1 MKIFLLFLM
10 ILSTSLISAQNSKI
24 KVYFTK
30 PVNSPITSILPGIT
44 VSNMDDTIVSYI
56 DKAVTTLDIA
66 VYDNGSSKIVTA
78 INNAYYRGVIVR
90 YISTAIT
97 LNTALIGLDW
107 HIPVLKRLGTDV
119 MHNKFVII
127 NASSTTNS
135 YLLTGSM
142 NYTSSNMFDDYN
154 NFVIIQD
161 KALAQ
166 AYTTE
171 FEEMWGGSSSNFNL
185 ISSRFGAQKMDNT
198 PHSFNIN
205 GTNVELYFSPSD
217 ATSNHINDALL
228 SCNHTAKFAMFTFID
243 NTLGNT
249 MINLHN
255 AGKEVNGI
263 IENINFIGSEYQAL
277 KASGIDV
284 LAHDMIPN
292 SFHHKY
298 AVVDA
303 SNADSDPL
311 VITGSHNWTNS
322 AENNNDENTLII
334 HDQYVASQYSDEFQ
348 TRFNDILFYDIEDVQ
363 SNIDINVFPNP
374 TNKSI
379 QWTSKNN
386 LMKLISI
393 TTIFG
398 EKIKNVNFNTL
409 SNNVDI
415 STLPNGI
422 YVATFYNETNYFY
435 IKIVKQ

>member
-1 MKIFLLFLM
+1 M
-10 ILSTSLISAQNSKI
+10 IICSSFISAQNSKI

-30 PVNSPITSILPGIT
+30 SVNSPITSISPGIT
-44 VSNMDDTIVSYI
+44 VSNIDDTIVSYI
-56 DKAVTTLDIA
+56 DKAITTLDIA

-78 INNAYYRGVIVR
+78 INNAYSRGVVVR

-97 LNTALIGLDW
+97 LNTALLGLDW

-142 NYTSSNMFDDYN
+142 NYTNSNMFDDYN

-161 KALAQ
+161 NALAQ

-171 FEEMWGGSSSNFNL
+171 FEEMWGGSSTNFNL
-185 ISSRFGAQKMDNT
+185 INSRFGAQKMDNT
-198 PHSFNIN
+198 PHLFNVN

-217 ATSNHINDALL
+217 ATSHHINEALL

-249 MINLHN
+249 MINLQN
-255 AGKEVNGI
+255 AGKQVTGI
-263 IENINFIGSEYQAL
+263 IENINFIGSEYQVL
-277 KASGIDV
+277 KTSGIDV
-284 LAHDMIPN
+284 LAHDIIPN

-303 SNADSDPL
+303 LNVDSDPL

-334 HDQYVASQYSDEFQ
+334 HDQYVANQYLNEFQ
-348 TRFNDILFYDIEDVQ
+348 TRFNDILFYDIEDIQNNMSVC
-363 SNIDINVFPNP
+363 IFPNP
-374 TNKSI
+374 TAKYI
-379 QWTSKNN
+379 QWTSDNN
-386 LMKLISI
+386 LIKLIDI

-398 EKIKNVNFNTL
+398 HKVENVIFNETQNTADFATL
-409 SNNVDI
+409 S
-415 STLPNGI
+415 SGI
-422 YVATFYNETNYFY
+422 YIAKFYNGLNYFY
-435 IKIVKQ
+435 LKIVKQ